1 MFKRFLVRSVV
12 LPCAMAALCI
22 LAAGVVAAESSPE
35 AARLDRFSHPD
46 GASYFALS
54 LSPSVE
60 PATGPRDLVVL
71 FDTSASQAGS
81 FRADAMR
88 ALQAMLAGLSPDD
101 RVVLMSVD
109 LNAIPMTETFVA
121 PRGSQIDRAIKK
133 LSDRTPLGSTDMKR
147 ALLAAA
153 ESYKSNSKNARAVVY
168 IGDGMSTAGLLGTDT
183 FRELVGRL
191 TESRIPVSSY
201 AVGPRLDEQ
210 VLGALAAHTG
220 GVVVGNS
227 ENPGSDLAEAVR
239 ATVLWPQGEPTLP
252 AGFTAYPNPTPPLR
266 SDRDTVLIG
275 TYSGEGPLEIKMKV
289 AGAAGPADLAWSVQ
303 PGESNED
310 NNYLV
315 QLVDRAKVDGG
326 ISLPL
331 IDSVSLEWFRQE
343 INTGVDGVSQLA
355 RQALASGNLDNAER
369 LAGDALR
376 QDPGNPEAL
385 AVRGAV
391 AKQRGG
397 AAPAAGAEMAAAD
410 PAPAA
415 ADGDLD
421 LIGDDAGVF
430 AEALGE
436 QRRVIA
442 SVLRTEVQ
450 TTVNQARSQMG
461 TNPDGAIQDL
471 KLMQERVRQAPDLK
485 PEVRDQLVS
494 VIGGALREASRRRVE
509 VEQRRQSWEENQAA
523 AKERELITEDLLQ
536 RELKL
541 KQLMDRFNSL
551 MDEGRYALAEEQ
563 AASEAQQL
571 APEEPVPVTA
581 TLASRTLSYYTNAMA
596 LRVRRQKGVID
607 MLYQVELSHVPF
619 PDEPPIV
626 YPAAEVWQQL
636 TARRADEYKSMSLA
650 RQGTA
655 EKKIT
660 EALKSP
666 TEVEVIEMPLGDVM
680 DFLKDRHDIEIQ
692 LDTKSLDD
700 VGISSDEP
708 ITKELK
714 GISLRSALRLI
725 LRDLELTY
733 MIQDEVLLITTPESA
748 ETHLSTR
755 VYPVADLVLP
765 IINQSMGG
773 LGGGGGGGL
782 GGGGGGGFGG
792 GGGGGGFGGGGGGFG
807 GGGGGRGGGGGM
819 FNMPRDILPKI
830 PKGGFRAFAV
840 KDDLSQP
847 VASAKKAKTQQIEKI
862 ELNFAKDADPNDV
875 WEEYFS
881 THGAEEISPEAV
893 RDAVRRLKDAKR
905 MDHVIG
911 LINAALRH
919 RQVQPW
925 MYDVLAIAMMAE
937 GRPKEEIERAVM
949 SAADFAESSADL
961 MYLGA
966 YLTHLGL
973 DHRALKIFRQ
983 VAEMEPTRPEP
994 YTHGLSVAQRL
1005 NDLAAKKWAA
1015 LGILRQAWTADQEEI
1030 AKAGWHTAN
1039 AILEE
1044 LRKDNP
1050 EEAKQFKAA
1059 IDEALQRDCLVMVS
1073 WTGEADIDLLV
1084 EEPSG
1089 SICSLRNLRTSAGGV
1104 MLGDGIS
1111 RTGPGSADGYREA
1124 YVCPKG
1130 FDGTYRMLI
1139 RRVWGKVTG
1148 GKVTV
1153 EVATRYNS
1161 DDAVYLRKR
1170 IPLKNHEAV
1179 VVFDLK
1185 GGRRNEP
1192 LEQHQ
1197 LANAAIGQIDF
1208 GRQILAQQLAAAM
1221 DPRALSSLAL
1231 SRSDNSRR
1239 ANPFFGP
1246 SAVGYQPVI
1255 ITLPE
1260 GTNLSATAVISADRR
1275 YVRISPSP
1283 LFSGI
1288 AEVNTFNTASG
1299 ANQSGQGGTGGQG
1312 FSGLGGGGGGGGGGF
1327 GGGGGGGGFG
1337 GGGGGGMGF

>member
-1 MFKRFLVRSVV
+1 MCKQFLVRSAV
-12 LPCAMAALCI
+12 LPYAIAALCI
-22 LAAGVVAAESSPE
+22 LAAGAVAAESNSE

-60 PATGPRDLVVL
+60 PATGPRNLVVL
-71 FDTSASQAGS
+71 FDTSASQAGD

-88 ALQAMLAGLSPDD
+88 ALRAMLAGLSPDD
-101 RVVLMSVD
+101 RVQLMSVD
-109 LNAIPMTETFVA
+109 LHAIPMTETFVA

-133 LSDRTPLGSTDMKR
+133 LSDRTPLGATDMKR
-147 ALLAAA
+147 ALSAAA
-153 ESYKSNSKNARAVVY
+153 DCYKSTSKNPRAVVY
-168 IGDGMSTAGLLGTDT
+168 IGDGMSTANLLGTDT
-183 FRELVGRL
+183 FRELAGRMV
-191 TESRIPVSSY
+191 ENRIPVSSY

-210 VLGALAAHTG
+210 LLGALAAHTG
-220 GVVVGNS
+220 GVVVEDS

-239 ATVLWPQGEPTLP
+239 AGVAWPQGEPTWPTGL
-252 AGFTAYPNPTPPLR
+252 TVYPRPTPPLR

-275 TYSGEGPLEIKMKV
+275 TYSGDGPLEIQISV
-289 AGAAGPADLAWSVQ
+289 AGAAGPATLAWSVQ
-303 PGESNED
+303 PGQPSED

-331 IDSVSLEWFRQE
+331 INSASLELARAEINAGVDNVSL
-343 INTGVDGVSQLA
+343 LA
-355 RQALASGNLDNAER
+355 RQALASGNLDDAER
-369 LAGDALR
+369 LASDALR

-391 AKQRGG
+391 AKQRQGI
-397 AAPAAGAEMAAAD
+397 APAAGADIAAAE
-410 PAPAA
+410 PVPAA
-415 ADGDLD
+415 ENGDLD
-421 LIGDDAGVF
+421 LIGEDAGAF
-430 AEALGE
+430 AEALGQ
-436 QRRVIA
+436 QRRVFGAI
-442 SVLRTEVQ
+442 LRTEVQ

-461 TNPDGAIQDL
+461 TNPDVAIQNL

-509 VEQRRQSWEENQAA
+509 VEQRRQLWEENQAA
-523 AKERELITEDLLQ
+523 AQERLLITEDLLQ
-536 RELKL
+536 NELKL

-551 MDEGRYALAEEQ
+551 MDEGRYSLAEEM
-563 AASEAQQL
+563 AAAEAQEL
-571 APEEPVPVTA
+571 APDDPVPVTA
-581 TLASRTLSYYTNAMA
+581 THSSRTLSYYTNAMA
-596 LRVRRQKGVID
+596 LRVKRQKGMID

-626 YPAAEVWQQL
+626 YPSAEVWQRL
-636 TARRADEYKSMSLA
+636 TARRAEEYESMSLA

-655 EKKIT
+655 EKEIT
-660 EALKSP
+660 EALKSD
-666 TEVEVIEMPLGDVM
+666 TLVDFIEMPLGDVM

-692 LDTKSLDD
+692 LDTKALED
-700 VGISSDEP
+700 VGITSDEP
-708 ITKELK
+708 ITKELS

-733 MIQDEVLLITTPESA
+733 MIQNEVLLITTPEEA
-748 ETHLSTR
+748 ETQLSTR

-773 LGGGGGGGL
+773 M
-782 GGGGGGGFGG
+782 GGGGGFGGGGGGMG

-830 PKGGFRAFAV
+830 PRGGFRAFAV

-847 VASAKKAKTQQIEKI
+847 VATVKKAKKQQIEKI

-881 THGAEEISPEAV
+881 THPAEELSPEAV

-905 MDHVIG
+905 MDHVIA

-925 MYDVLAIAMMAE
+925 MYDVLAIAMMVE

-949 SAADFAESSADL
+949 SAADFAEGSTDL
-961 MYLGA
+961 MYLGV

-973 DHRALKIFRQ
+973 DRRALEIFRQ

-1015 LGILRQAWTADQEEI
+1015 LGILSQAWTADQEEI

-1039 AILEE
+1039 AILED
-1044 LRKDNP
+1044 LRKDRP

-1059 IDEALQRDCLVMVS
+1059 MDEALQRDCLVMVS
-1073 WTGEADIDLLV
+1073 WTGEADIDLMV

-1153 EVATRYNS
+1153 EVCTRYNS
-1161 DDAVYLRKR
+1161 DNAVYLRKR
-1170 IPLKNHEAV
+1170 IGLKNHEAV

-1185 GGRRNEP
+1185 DGRRTEP

-1197 LANAAIGQIDF
+1197 LVNAAVGQIDF

-1221 DPRALSSLAL
+1221 DPRALSSLA
-1231 SRSDNSRR
+1231 RARTDISRR
-1239 ANPFFGP
+1239 ANPFFFGP

-1255 ITLPE
+1255 LWLPE
-1260 GTNLSATAVISADRR
+1260 GANMSATAVISADRR

-1288 AEVNTFNTASG
+1288 AQVNTFNTSSG
-1299 ANQSGQGGTGGQG
+1299 ANESGQGGTGGQG

-1337 GGGGGGMGF
+1337 GGGGGGGGIF